1 MKWNEDVRNLYEKAV
16 NRIPETV
23 RPIIRPALAGGAEK
37 KCAER
42 KGTEVSEVD
51 LVAALFEVTPPAF
64 QPTMIQDLKDLGV
77 DYNRYL
83 AKVKGD
89 FKCNNNLERMVED
102 TIQICSMV
110 GVSNDKEAIWQVLE
124 AYKQFFTG
132 SSISIRTTTKPVEK
146 RDVSIRYVELM
157 QMHDPDAYTT
167 AIEKG
172 LIQNDGHI
180 IHDAIKEAINT
191 FQIMGYGIDL
201 DTRIGLSK
209 IWPFV
214 VPGTIDPIFSMKYY
228 PKSVQNYSNY
238 FKKHGLD
245 IFSLFAF
252 DFSNKTTNIYFM
264 LSNPE
269 NNTLDACKGLV
280 SDLGFTL
287 LSDEIM
293 EKCAQAAHLNYT
305 FSWDS
310 NKVERICFGI
320 TCQNADEV
328 PTELHPL
335 IKKFVDTSPFQSE
348 IHKFIYGVTFAPKG
362 IYYKIENDY
371 NGTMVDFLLMG
382 AQAGINSYK

>member
-1 MKWNEDVRNLYEKAV
+1 
-16 NRIPETV
+16 
-23 RPIIRPALAGGAEK
+23 
-37 KCAER
+37 
-42 KGTEVSEVD
+42 
-51 LVAALFEVTPPAF
+51 
-64 QPTMIQDLKDLGV
+64 
-77 DYNRYL
+77 
-83 AKVKGD
+83 
-89 FKCNNNLERMVED
+89 MVED